1 MSAESTTKSLA
12 SLDGNSIQLLA
23 QDVAPLSTVIEN
35 LSKKQLIVLLHLFQ
49 SLLNFTYSPD
59 ARHLSIKAAVKRVKH
74 LMPEEEAK
82 AIAEQL
88 MRIRQFQMADILF

>member
-12 SLDGNSIQLLA
+12 NLDGNSIQLSA
-23 QDVAPLSTVIEN
+23 QAVAHPSTVIEN

-49 SLLNFTYSPD
+49 QLLNFTYSPD
-59 ARHLSIKAAVKRVKH
+59 ARYLSIKAAVNRVKH

-88 MRIRQFQMADILF
+88 MCIRQSQMADILF